1 MGSNLPPTGE
11 GASMGNHQT
20 TGRSRKNKSRD
31 PFSLATFNRNEEED
45 EEGNGQLKLVEGYP
59 GNFQTTI
66 TTITADPKSVWGS
79 KRHKGDN
86 ESEEELRME
95 GSKVRSFLITEETV

>member
-1 MGSNLPPTGE
+1 MGGR
-11 GASMGNHQT
+11 QT

-31 PFSLATFNRNEEED
+31 PFSLATFNREED
-45 EEGNGQLKLVEGYP
+45 EESNGNIKLVDNYP

-66 TTITADPKSVWGS
+66 TTITADPKSVWKS
-79 KRHKGDN
+79 SNRHKADN

-95 GSKVRSFLITEETV
+95 GSKVRSFLITEENV

>member
-1 MGSNLPPTGE
+1 
-11 GASMGNHQT
+11 MGNHQT

-31 PFSLATFNRNEEED
+31 PFSLATFNREED
-45 EEGNGQLKLVEGYP
+45 EESNGHIKLVDNYP

-66 TTITADPKSVWGS
+66 TTITADPKSVWKS
-79 KRHKGDN
+79 SRHKGDN

-95 GSKVRSFLITEETV
+95 GSKVRSFLITEENV